1 MADRPI
7 GACKG
12 LRESKEID
20 RPIDP
25 MVDQLVVVY

>member
-1 MADRPI
+1 MADRPMDV
-7 GACKG
+7 CKG

-25 MVDQLVVVY
+25 MVDRLIVLY

>member
-1 MADRPI
+1 MADQPMD
-7 GACKG
+7 ACNG

-25 MVDQLVVVY
+25 MVGQLVVLY